1 MSKDLNYRI
10 MKIEIN
16 NKPYDI
22 PEGYTLTNLLEMLE
36 LHPFGTAFA
45 VGSKV
50 IKRADWNDFVLT
62 EGMKVTMIKAE
73 CGG

>member
-1 MSKDLNYRI
+1 

-16 NKPYDI
+16 NKTYEI
-22 PEGYTLTNLLEMLE
+22 PEGYTLTNLLEILE
-36 LHPFGTAFA
+36 LHPLGTAFA

-50 IKRADWNDFVLT
+50 IIRADWDGFVLM
-62 EGMKVTMIKAE
+62 EGMKVTMIKAV

>member
-1 MSKDLNYRI
+1 

-16 NKPYDI
+16 NKPYEI
-22 PEGYTLTNLLEMLE
+22 PEGYTLTNLLEVLE
-36 LHPFGTAFA
+36 LHPLGTAFA

-50 IKRADWNDFVLT
+50 VKRADWEGFVLA
-62 EGMKVTMIKAE
+62 EGMKVTMIKAV

>member
-1 MSKDLNYRI
+1 MEI
-10 MKIEIN
+10 GIN

-22 PEGYTLTNLLEMLE
+22 PEGCTLANLLELLG

-45 VGSKV
+45 VGGKV
-50 IKRADWNDFVLT
+50 IIRADWNGFVLT

>member
-1 MSKDLNYRI
+1 

-16 NKPYDI
+16 NKPHDI
-22 PEGYTLTNLLEMLE
+22 PEGYTLKNLLEMFE

-45 VGSKV
+45 VGGKV
-50 IKRADWNDFVLT
+50 IIRADWEGFVLT
-62 EGMKVTMIKAE
+62 EGMKITMIKAK